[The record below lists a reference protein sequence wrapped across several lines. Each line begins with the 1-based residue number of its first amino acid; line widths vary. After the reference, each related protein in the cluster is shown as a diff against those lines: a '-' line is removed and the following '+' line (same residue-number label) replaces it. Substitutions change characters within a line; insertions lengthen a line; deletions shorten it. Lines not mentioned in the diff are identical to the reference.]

1 MKSIIRLFSLAAFFV
16 CVAVSCNKELN
27 EQPLLELDRSNMKM
41 NVGQSQKLNAELK
54 GADAELVW
62 KSTDAEVASVNA
74 DGEVTALAVG
84 TAKIIVSAAGLSKEC
99 EVVVINYTA
108 TRLELNKDF
117 NQPDPQKS
125 EYSHLILKDELLQ
138 INPRFYNSDGERVDE
153 LAYPKYVVTE
163 SNPSKEGAEVLSVNE
178 EGLVTA
184 LNPGDATVKVSG
196 AGREAS
202 VTLTVKSLEL
212 SVYEMS
218 MVVNQYEGLTAT
230 VLPATLSASERAVEW
245 NSSSAEHVKVSN
257 NGLVTALKLTA
268 EPVVISA
275 RCGRLIAEC
284 MVTVTDYE
292 IDEIQLTG
300 LEGLKTADG
309 AYQMLLGDNPY
320 DLDVRF
326 VKDGEDVTDKVNEY
340 DVAVTYDSSDKEI
353 AVIENG
359 IISVKKAGS
368 TDIRV
373 SCAGKTA
380 SFTLNVIQC
389 VESVQIISPESNPY
403 IVGLDAPPFKIDY
416 VVYPEDASVK
426 TATFSSTDPE
436 VATVDA
442 NGEVTVL
449 KGGNAN
455 IVITTDGLMKPH
467 VGADGSM
474 VSEPATVNLILVVS
488 DPDTNTSLKI
498 TGAGVQEGVLDLR
511 KGDTV
516 QLGAEMDSD
525 YQGKFIWNTSTPN
538 IISVDEEG
546 RLTALSIGTGKVVL
560 IAGGA
565 VAELAVNVSGVN
577 PTEIKINQ
585 EGGVYELAAGSVLLS
600 ASMTAPEGGDFAGV
614 NWYSNAPEVA
624 TVNSAGLVTF
634 KGLGKVTIT
643 ARAKSWDGVN
653 ELFDVAASI
662 ELTIRPP
669 ELKEVQIILPK
680 SMIEVGETIQLGCRT
695 IPEEAVIPNQTWI
708 ILDGSDYASLTSDG
722 LLTGVSAK
730 PNGSG
735 TKKWETVKV
744 QLTVVEEGA
753 DAKSHIAEAE
763 IQIIPKQPTGIELD
777 LPEHGW
783 IRVGQEW
790 DFNPRVLP
798 EDIGF
803 GVTCSIMMPSNKFT
817 SETKISSDTP
827 GTISA
832 QFAVANHTNLVYDS
846 YRRYESLGVL
856 PYWVESVALP
866 GTQEVE
872 MGSRM
877 FLTPTF
883 TSDVDGVLPTYRD
896 VKWTSSNTSVAI
908 VNEKTGEITAIA
920 PGETTITV
928 TTTNGWA
935 VPSGHEQK
943 SATCVLTVKASE
955 GSLNVGDYF
964 YSDGTWSSELQSDKT
979 VVGVIF
985 AKVNAAASDPVL
997 GKDYPGCTHGLALG
1011 LVEYESQD
1019 FGSVSCNDGHSYYEG
1034 LGYDPSTIVSADK
1047 INGYSNSKAHKDLNA
1062 SKPDYV
1068 ALFNAQSGVI
1078 AAQTKIMSTP
1088 SNASSWYV
1096 PSYREMGIIVENYA
1110 VINAALKTVGGNEL
1124 AEPYQSEV
1132 SWDEK
1137 RTSDWYWTS
1146 TIWGKWSSPIY
1157 EHYKYA
1163 YDISKR
1169 DWTTSQQPFTK
1180 CKVRVAFA
1188 F

>member
-108 TRLELNKDF
+108 ARLELNKDF

-230 VLPATLSASERAVEW
+230 VLPAALSESERAVEW

-340 DVAVTYDSSDKEI
+340 DVAVTYDSSNKEI

-403 IVGLDAPPFKIDY
+403 VVGLDAPPFKIDY

-498 TGAGVQEGVLDLR
+498 TGDGVQEGVLDLR
-511 KGDTV
+511 KGDIV

-525 YQGKFIWNTSTPN
+525 YQGKLIWNTSTPN

-695 IPEEAVIPNQTWI
+695 IPEEAVIPNQTWEI
-708 ILDGSDYASLTSDG
+708 VDGSNYATITPDG
-722 LLTGVSAK
+722 FMKGEASEKVD
-730 PNGSG
+730 NEW
-735 TKKWETVKV
+735 KKVTVR
-744 QLTVVEEGA
+744 LTVQA
-753 DAKSHIAEAE
+753 DEKFEATAE
-763 IQIIPKQPTGIELD
+763 IPIIPTQPKGIELD
-777 LPEHGW
+777 LPENGRMRIYESW
-783 IRVGQEW
+783 N
-790 DFNPRVLP
+790 FNPRIQPDGLEFSVGVYGMRPTGGVAMPNGAYAAFKP
-798 EDIGF
+798 E
-803 GVTCSIMMPSNKFT
+803 V
-817 SETKISSDTP
+817 P
-827 GTISA
+827 GTYSLT
-832 QFAVANHTNLVYDS
+832 FYTESHDNLVYQVQ
-846 YRRYESLGVL
+846 RNVVL
-856 PYWVESVALP
+856 NVSPYWVESVSVPAAKELA
-866 GTQEVE
+866 V
-872 MGSRM
+872 GSTTT
-877 FLTPTF
+877 LLPTF
-883 TSDVDGVLPTYRD
+883 TSDVDGVEPTD
-896 VKWTSSNTSVAI
+896 KTLTWISSDESIATVDNSGRVYAKAAGK
-908 VNEKTGEITAIA
+908 VDITA
-920 PGETTITV
+920 
-928 TTTNGWA
+928 TTTGAWS
-935 VPSGHEQK
+935 VPSSSQPK
-943 SATCVLTVKASE
+943 SATCHITVSVPA
-955 GSLNVGDYF
+955 NPVFVGDYI
-964 YSDGTWSSELQSDKT
+964 YTDGTWSTQLDQSKT
-979 VVGVIF
+979 VAGVVF
-985 AKVNAAASDPVL
+985 ALTDATSSDPKL
-997 GKDYPGCTHGLALG
+997 ANDYPGCTRALAMS
-1011 LVEYESQD
+1011 VTEYESAIKMSGSTCTWQD
-1019 FGSVSCNDGHSYYEG
+1019 VYDFAVAKSGYVDMKEDG
-1034 LGYDPSTIVSADK
+1034 LAC
-1047 INGYSNSKAHKDLNA
+1047 GYSNTAAMKDFKAEKGEYSVYLDKLAEQDAVKVTGASTWYMPSMYEMSLIGQHFETLNA
-1062 SKPDYV
+1062 VLSAAGKTPLETYKNSWEG
-1068 ALFNAQSGVI
+1068 AEYQGTYWHSTWGGLNPSAPAWGLSINQS
-1078 AAQTKIMSTP
+1078 P
-1088 SNASSWYV
+1088 SNMLM
-1096 PSYREMGIIVENYA
+1096 SYSY
-1110 VINAALKTVGGNEL
+1110 
-1124 AEPYQSEV
+1124 P
-1132 SWDEK
+1132 
-1137 RTSDWYWTS
+1137 
-1146 TIWGKWSSPIY
+1146 
-1157 EHYKYA
+1157 
-1163 YDISKR
+1163 
-1169 DWTTSQQPFTK
+1169 
-1180 CKVRVAFA
+1180 VRFVFA